1 MQKAVFYP
9 LKGRVLQAK
18 RRLFATPL
26 IINGLRLR
34 SKPSAAGTQKGVA
47 TLVRAATP
55 YIERVIFLLY
65 YFFLVVIST
74 TPFLAASPYLS
85 VVCLASLYMVMLSI
99 SLAFMLLMSST
110 GLPSTT

>member
-18 RRLFATPL
+18 RRPFATPL
-26 IINGLRLR
+26 IINRLRLR
-34 SKPSAAGTQKGVA
+34 SKPSTAGTQKGVA

>member
-18 RRLFATPL
+18 RRPFATPL
-26 IINGLRLR
+26 IINRLRLR

-85 VVCLASLYMVMLSI
+85 VVCFASLYTFICSI
-99 SLAFMLLMSST
+99 LFGARFEMSST
-110 GLPSTT
+110 CLPSTM